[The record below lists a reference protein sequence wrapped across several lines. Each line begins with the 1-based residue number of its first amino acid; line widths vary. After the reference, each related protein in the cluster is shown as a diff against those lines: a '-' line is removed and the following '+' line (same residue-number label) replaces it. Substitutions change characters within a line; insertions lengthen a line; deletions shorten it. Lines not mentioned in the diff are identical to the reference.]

1 MYNSYGYNPYN
12 RYATQP
18 LTAQPME
25 MSMQPQTTPQMALNR
40 QNILY
45 GKQVDNLEVVKATD
59 IPLDGSISYFPLTDN
74 SAIVTKQIGLDGKS
88 KMTVYKPILDEEEQ
102 NKYITPEEL
111 KKAIDNI
118 DLSEIDDIKE
128 ELKDIKKK
136 LKKNGVKDE

>member
-25 MSMQPQTTPQMALNR
+25 MSMQPQTTPQMAINR

-59 IPLDGSISYFPLTDN
+59 IPLDGSISYFPLADG
-74 SAIVTKQIGLDGKS
+74 SAIVTKQLGLNGAS
-88 KMTVYKPILDEEEQ
+88 KIIVYKPTETEE
-102 NKYITPEEL
+102 PEKVEYATTDDVNEL
-111 KKAIDNI
+111 RN
-118 DLSEIDDIKE
+118 EIK
-128 ELKDIKKK
+128 ELKDKLENKK
-136 LKKNGVKDE
+136 EE

>member
-59 IPLDGSISYFPLTDN
+59 IPLDGSISYFPLVDG
-74 SAIVTKQIGLDGKS
+74 SAIVTKQLGLNGVS
-88 KMTVYKPILDEEEQ
+88 KIIVYKPTETEE
-102 NKYITPEEL
+102 PEKVEYATTDDVNELRNEIKEL
-111 KKAIDNI
+111 KEKLENK
-118 DLSEIDDIKE
+118 KE
-128 ELKDIKKK
+128 E
-136 LKKNGVKDE
+136 

>member
-18 LTAQPME
+18 LTGNPME

-59 IPLDGSISYFPLTDN
+59 IPLDGSISYFPLVDG
-74 SAIVTKQIGLDGKS
+74 SAIVTKQLGLNGVS
-88 KMTVYKPILDEEEQ
+88 KIIVYKPTETEEPKKVEYATTDDVEQ
-102 NKYITPEEL
+102 L
-111 KKAIDNI
+111 KI
-118 DLSEIDDIKE
+118 EIR
-128 ELKDIKKK
+128 K
-136 LKKNGVKDE
+136 LKKLMKEDVVDESNGNDKTSGNE

>member
-59 IPLDGSISYFPLTDN
+59 IPLDGSISYFPLVDG
-74 SAIVTKQIGLDGKS
+74 SAIVTKQLGLNGAS
-88 KMTVYKPILDEEEQ
+88 KIIVYKPTETEETEKVEYATTDDV
-102 NKYITPEEL
+102 NELRNEIKEL
-111 KKAIDNI
+111 KEKLENK
-118 DLSEIDDIKE
+118 KE
-128 ELKDIKKK
+128 
-136 LKKNGVKDE
+136 

>member
-12 RYATQP
+12 RYAAQP

-59 IPLDGSISYFPLTDN
+59 IPLDGSISYFPLVDG
-74 SAIVTKQIGLDGKS
+74 SAIVTKQLGLNGVS
-88 KMTVYKPILDEEEQ
+88 KIIVYKPTETEE
-102 NKYITPEEL
+102 PEKVEYATTDDVNELRNEIKEL
-111 KKAIDNI
+111 KEKLENK
-118 DLSEIDDIKE
+118 KE
-128 ELKDIKKK
+128 E
-136 LKKNGVKDE
+136 

>member
-18 LTAQPME
+18 LTSQPME

-59 IPLDGSISYFPLTDN
+59 IPLDGSISYFPL
-74 SAIVTKQIGLDGKS
+74 V
-88 KMTVYKPILDEEEQ
+88 VYKPTETEE
-102 NKYITPEEL
+102 PEKVEYATTDDVNEL
-111 KKAIDNI
+111 RN
-118 DLSEIDDIKE
+118 EIK
-128 ELKDIKKK
+128 ELKDKLENKK
-136 LKKNGVKDE
+136 EE

>member
-18 LTAQPME
+18 LAAQPME

-59 IPLDGSISYFPLTDN
+59 IPLDGSISYFPLVDG
-74 SAIVTKQIGLDGKS
+74 SAIVTKRLGLNGAS
-88 KMTVYKPILDEEEQ
+88 KIIVYKPAETEEPKKVEYATADDVEQ
-102 NKYITPEEL
+102 L
-111 KKAIDNI
+111 KI
-118 DLSEIDDIKE
+118 EIR
-128 ELKDIKKK
+128 K
-136 LKKNGVKDE
+136 LKKLMKEDVVDESNGNDKTNGNE

>member
-59 IPLDGSISYFPLTDN
+59 IPLDGSISYFPLADG
-74 SAIVTKQIGLDGKS
+74 SAIVTKQLGLNGVS
-88 KMTVYKPILDEEEQ
+88 KIIVYKPTELEE
-102 NKYITPEEL
+102 PEKVEYATTDDVNELRNEIKEL
-111 KKAIDNI
+111 KNKLENK
-118 DLSEIDDIKE
+118 KE
-128 ELKDIKKK
+128 K
-136 LKKNGVKDE
+136 

>member
-25 MSMQPQTTPQMALNR
+25 MSIQPQTTPQMAINR

-59 IPLDGSISYFPLTDN
+59 IPLDGSISYFPLVDG
-74 SAIVTKQIGLDGKS
+74 SAIVTKQLGLNGVS
-88 KMTVYKPILDEEEQ
+88 KIIVYKPTETEE
-102 NKYITPEEL
+102 PEKVEY
-111 KKAIDNI
+111 ATT
-118 DLSEIDDIKE
+118 DDINELRNEIK
-128 ELKDIKKK
+128 ELKDKLENKK
-136 LKKNGVKDE
+136 EE

>member
-59 IPLDGSISYFPLTDN
+59 IPLDGSISYFPLADG
-74 SAIVTKQIGLDGKS
+74 SAIVTKQLGLNGAS
-88 KMTVYKPILDEEEQ
+88 KIIVYKPAETEEPKKVEYATADDVEQ
-102 NKYITPEEL
+102 L
-111 KKAIDNI
+111 KI
-118 DLSEIDDIKE
+118 EIR
-128 ELKDIKKK
+128 K
-136 LKKNGVKDE
+136 LKKLMKEDVVDESNENDKTNGNE

>member
-59 IPLDGSISYFPLTDN
+59 IPLDGSISYFPLADG
-74 SAIVTKQIGLDGKS
+74 SAIVTKQLGLNGVS
-88 KMTVYKPILDEEEQ
+88 KIIVYKPTETEE
-102 NKYITPEEL
+102 PEKVEYATTDDVNEL
-111 KKAIDNI
+111 RN
-118 DLSEIDDIKE
+118 EIK
-128 ELKDIKKK
+128 ELKDKLENKK
-136 LKKNGVKDE
+136 EE